1 VWITIA
7 AIYILPPEST
17 LPALTSTPAAAEFSS
32 NMGATVSDLVAA
44 INARRIANR
53 VETERVSPALCE
65 RFESSIPNL
74 AAQFGYVAWR
84 S

>member
-1 VWITIA
+1 
-7 AIYILPPEST
+7 
-17 LPALTSTPAAAEFSS
+17 
-32 NMGATVSDLVAA
+32 MGSTVSDLVAA

-53 VETERVSPALCE
+53 VVTERVSPALGE
-65 RFESSIPNL
+65 RYESSIPNL